1 MPENKRLPKNQ
12 FSNNKWI
19 VFTTIP
25 FQMGITI
32 YLFYRIGNWIDKKY
46 LIVNDWGT
54 KSVTL
59 LGIFLAM
66 YQVISQVNKLNKNG

>member
-1 MPENKRLPKNQ
+1 MQP
-12 FSNNKWI
+12 SNEKGTKKWL

-25 FQMGITI
+25 MQMGVTI
-32 YLFYRIGNWIDKKY
+32 YVFYKIGNWLDKKY
-46 LIVNDWGT
+46 VIANDWGT

-66 YQVISQVNKLNKNG
+66 YRIISQVNKLNKNG